1 MKISPVAKRD
11 AALREH
17 IETHSY
23 FDERTGEVYA
33 PDDIGPPEVYDPE
46 GDEDSEE
53 DVEDDEDPEPA

>member
-1 MKISPVAKRD
+1 MKIPPVAERD
-11 AALREH
+11 AARREF

-33 PDDIGPPEVYDPE
+33 PDAPPEIYDPE

-53 DVEDDEDPEPA
+53 GIEDE